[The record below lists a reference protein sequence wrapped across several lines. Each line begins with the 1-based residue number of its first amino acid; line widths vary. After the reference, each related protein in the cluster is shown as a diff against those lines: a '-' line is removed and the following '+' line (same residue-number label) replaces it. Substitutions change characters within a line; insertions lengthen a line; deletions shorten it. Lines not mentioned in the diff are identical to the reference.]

1 MENNNE
7 MNRQDVHTNDASQSL
22 DIAALQEKWGVSAEE
37 IKAAIAN
44 VGYAQS
50 RIEEY
55 LVNNRWKR
63 DDGKTPSFQKRD
75 LNEDE
80 TY

>member
-7 MNRQDVHTNDASQSL
+7 MNRQDVHANDASQSL
-22 DIAALQEKWGVSAEE
+22 DIEALQHKWGVSAEE

-44 VGYAQS
+44 VGNAQS
-50 RIEEY
+50 NIEEY
-55 LVNNRWKR
+55 LVNNKWKKDNDER
-63 DDGKTPSFQKRD
+63 ASFQKRD